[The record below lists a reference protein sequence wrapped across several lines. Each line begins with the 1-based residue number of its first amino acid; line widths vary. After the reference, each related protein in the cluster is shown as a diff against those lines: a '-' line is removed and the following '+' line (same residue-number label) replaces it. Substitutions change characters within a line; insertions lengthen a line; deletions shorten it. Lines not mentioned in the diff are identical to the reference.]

1 MNKKTKKIIL
11 VTILT
16 ILMVVIFGIKQIT
29 FAAFADYDD
38 ETAEKETQNLI
49 EKQEEEQEN
58 VVGKSTNNYL
68 SQLSVQGYKISPE
81 FDKQTQDYNI
91 EGEVDTD
98 KIKIEAIQEDSR
110 AKVSG
115 EGEVELKAGEN
126 KIRIDVTAENGTV
139 RTYFINVNRQGKI
152 EETNNTNEEI
162 ENTYNLDSI
171 QSSTTNKQTNTSSNE
186 VTKPIIIIIAI
197 IVILVI
203 VAIFM
208 KSSKNKK

>member
-1 MNKKTKKIIL
+1 M
-11 VTILT
+11 
-16 ILMVVIFGIKQIT
+16 
-29 FAAFADYDD
+29 
-38 ETAEKETQNLI
+38 
-49 EKQEEEQEN
+49 
-58 VVGKSTNNYL
+58 
-68 SQLSVQGYKISPE
+68 QGYKISPE